1 MERAMGRF
9 TQITLLICG
18 AWLTFEAVQVM
29 RDIRRLAEEVP
40 AVLDAAVAREAEY
53 TRAELAEQSNAWRRM
68 ATDESRRAR
77 LAAVA
82 ESAAWRKLTGA
93 EIAATR
99 SEVLAAVDRQGA
111 ALIATVGPTADAAT
125 AALDEY
131 RRVPAAV
138 TATLSPWMECR
149 GNGACI
155 PAQLTALL
163 GASRATAGEAS
174 RTMRTIRESTPAIVG
189 NADKITSNVERLTRP
204 DRLAVRILKLAAPIF
219 GGALFGAIK

>member
-1 MERAMGRF
+1 
-9 TQITLLICG
+9 
-18 AWLTFEAVQVM
+18 
-29 RDIRRLAEEVP
+29 
-40 AVLDAAVAREAEY
+40 
-53 TRAELAEQSNAWRRM
+53 
-68 ATDESRRAR
+68 
-77 LAAVA
+77 
-82 ESAAWRKLTGA
+82 
-93 EIAATR
+93 
-99 SEVLAAVDRQGA
+99 
-111 ALIATVGPTADAAT
+111 
-125 AALDEY
+125 
-131 RRVPAAV
+131 
-138 TATLSPWMECR
+138 MECR